1 MIGVIDYIV
10 EEEVKMANAESVI
23 RDLLEPAG
31 IEINGSNPWDI
42 QVHQPAFYDR
52 ILRDSTL
59 GLGESYVEGWW
70 DCQAIDQFITRAMLA
85 QLEKKFMSESYFIMQ
100 ALKSR
105 LFNRQSRNRAFE
117 VGIKHYDL
125 GNDLYTAML
134 DKRMAYTCGYWK
146 TATNL
151 DDAQEEKLDLVC
163 RKIGAHP
170 GMRILELG
178 CGWGSF
184 AKYAAEKYGVEVL
197 GVTVSKEQVA
207 LGMEMC
213 RGLPVEL
220 RLQDYR
226 EVSGTYDAVV
236 SIGVMEH
243 VGYKNYRTYMKVVDR
258 CLKPDGVAFVH
269 TIGSNKTLTHGE
281 PWTDKYI
288 FPNGVLPSIS
298 GLGKAMEGLF
308 VMEDWHNFGP
318 YYDPTLMAWVANFE
332 AAWPDLKAKY
342 GDTFYRM
349 WRYYLLTSAGG
360 FRSRHQQL
368 WQIVFTRRG
377 TPQPDCRH
385 S

>member
-1 MIGVIDYIV
+1 MS
-10 EEEVKMANAESVI
+10 KAESVI

-31 IEINGSNPWDI
+31 IKINGSNPWDI
-42 QVHQPAFYDR
+42 QVHQTAFYDR
-52 ILRDSTL
+52 LLRDSTL

-85 QLEKKFMSESYFIMQ
+85 RLEEKFMSESYFIMQ

-105 LFNRQSRNRAFE
+105 LFNRQSRTRAFE
-117 VGIKHYDL
+117 VGIRHYDL

-134 DKRMAYTCGYWK
+134 DKRLAYTCGYWK

-151 DDAQEEKLDLVC
+151 DDAQEAKLDLVC
-163 RKIGAHP
+163 RKIGARP

-207 LGMEMC
+207 LGMELC

-269 TIGSNKTLTHGE
+269 TIGSNITRTHGE

-318 YYDPTLMAWVANFE
+318 YYDPTLMAWAANFE
-332 AAWPDLKAKY
+332 AAWPDLKVKY

-377 TPQPDCRH
+377 TPQPDCRQ